1 MVRWLEQVDV
11 YYCECMFGFCF
22 KQKTAYEMRISDWSS
37 DVCSSDLMRAAPLA
51 VFAALAAVITVNG
64 LDILLIY
71 ARFIASFYV
80 GLGILW
86 LILGMVAFLLIGRR
100 RWTLAKHMRA
110 PAMLAFSTASSA
122 AAYPRTPAGHG
133 EFWGEIGRECGGGRG
148 G

>member
-1 MVRWLEQVDV
+1 ML
-11 YYCECMFGFCF
+11 
-22 KQKTAYEMRISDWSS
+22 RITDY
-37 DVCSSDLMRAAPLA
+37 VMRAAPLA

-100 RWTLAKHMRA
+100 SWTLAKHMRA
-110 PAMLAFSTASSA
+110 PAMLAFSRSEEHTSELQSLM
-122 AAYPRTPAGHG
+122 RTSYAVFCLKKTNQVNKTQNTYARHK
-133 EFWGEIGRECGGGRG
+133 
-148 G
+148 